1 MKDTMIQRFSDAKI
15 HASFVSLHQTIF
27 LKMSSEFFFE
37 KDIRLENKRAR
48 LTQLKAEDVYELD
61 KIAYEPS
68 IWQLGM
74 SNVKEQKDLEQYID
88 IALNE
93 RAAKT
98 SYPFLIFDK
107 QTNSVA
113 GSTRY
118 GNISFANKRLEIG
131 WTWIH
136 PKHQGTGLNKA
147 CKFLLLQFAFET
159 LQMNRVELKTDV
171 LNQQSQK
178 AMRKIGAK
186 EEGIFRRHQV
196 TSAGRVRDS
205 IFFSI
210 INTEWKEIKQ
220 SIFKEFI

>member
-1 MKDTMIQRFSDAKI
+1 MITKD
-15 HASFVSLHQTIF
+15 
-27 LKMSSEFFFE
+27 FFFDE
-37 KDIRLENKRAR
+37 AIILENERAR
-48 LTQLKAEDVYELD
+48 LTPLQATDIIELD

-68 IWQLGM
+68 IWKLGM
-74 SNVKEQKDLEQYID
+74 SNIKEQKDLQEYID
-88 IALNE
+88 IALEE
-93 RAAKT
+93 RKNKT

-107 QTNSVA
+107 QTSSVA

-118 GNISFANKRLEIG
+118 GNISFPFKRLEIG

-136 PKHQGTGLNKA
+136 PKHQSTGLNKA

-186 EEGIFRRHQV
+186 EEGIFRKHQI
-196 TSAGRVRDS
+196 TSNGRVRDS

-210 INTEWKEIKQ
+210 ISDEWKNIKE

>member
-1 MKDTMIQRFSDAKI
+1 MI
-15 HASFVSLHQTIF
+15 TENIF
-27 LKMSSEFFFE
+27 FAE
-37 KDIRLENKRAR
+37 DIILENERVK
-48 LTQLKAEDVYELD
+48 LTPLKAGDIYELE
-61 KIAYEPS
+61 KVAYEPS
-68 IWQLGM
+68 VWQLGM
-74 SNVKEQKDLEQYID
+74 SNIKEQKDLKEYID
-88 IALNE
+88 IALKE
-93 RAAKT
+93 KAAKV

-118 GNISFANKRLEIG
+118 GNISFPHKRLEIG

-147 CKFLLLQFAFET
+147 CKFLLLQFAFEK
-159 LQMNRVELKTDV
+159 LQFNRVELKTDL

-186 EEGIFRRHQV
+186 EEGIFRSHSV
-196 TSAGRVRDS
+196 TSSGRIRDS

-210 INTEWKEIKQ
+210 IKEEWPELKA
-220 SIFKEFI
+220 SIFKDFV

>member
-1 MKDTMIQRFSDAKI
+1 MINENNFFDTEI
-15 HASFVSLHQTIF
+15 L
-27 LKMSSEFFFE
+27 
-37 KDIRLENKRAR
+37 LENERAR
-48 LTQLKAEDVYELD
+48 LTPLKADDIDELD
-61 KIAYEPS
+61 KVAYEPS

-74 SNVKEQKDLEQYID
+74 SNIKEQKDLEEYID
-88 IALNE
+88 IALKE
-93 RAAKT
+93 KT
-98 SYPFLIFDK
+98 VKISYPFLIFDK

-118 GNISFANKRLEIG
+118 ANISFQHKKLEIG

-147 CKFLLLQFAFET
+147 CKFLLLQYAFEQ
-159 LQMNRVELKTDV
+159 LKFNRVELKTDI

-186 EEGIFRRHQV
+186 EEGIFRCHSI
-196 TSAGRVRDS
+196 TSSGRIRDT

-210 INTEWKEIKQ
+210 INNEWKEIKT
-220 SIFKEFI
+220 SIFKEVV

>member
-1 MKDTMIQRFSDAKI
+1 MFTEIN
-15 HASFVSLHQTIF
+15 
-27 LKMSSEFFFE
+27 FFNE
-37 KDIRLENKRAR
+37 EIILENERVR
-48 LTQLKAEDVYELD
+48 LAPLKAADIIELD

-74 SNVKEQKDLEQYID
+74 NNIKERKDLEEYID
-88 IALNE
+88 IALKE
-93 RAAKT
+93 KQSKT

-107 QTNSVA
+107 QSNSVA

-118 GNISFANKRLEIG
+118 GNISFPFKRLEIG

-147 CKFLLLQFAFET
+147 CKFLLLQYAFET
-159 LQMNRVELKTDV
+159 LEFNRVELKTDI

-178 AMRKIGAK
+178 AMLKIGAK
-186 EEGIFRRHQV
+186 EEGIFRKHQI
-196 TSAGRVRDS
+196 TSERRIRDS

-210 INTEWKEIKQ
+210 INDEWRGIKK

>member
-1 MKDTMIQRFSDAKI
+1 MIN
-15 HASFVSLHQTIF
+15 
-27 LKMSSEFFFE
+27 ENNFFDKE
-37 KDIRLENKRAR
+37 VILENVRGR
-48 LTQLKAEDVYELD
+48 LTPLKPDDIYELE

-74 SNVKEQKDLEQYID
+74 SYIKEQKDLKEYID
-88 IALNE
+88 IALKE
-93 RAAKT
+93 KVAKT
-98 SYPFLIFDK
+98 AYPFLIFDK
-107 QTNSVA
+107 HTNSVA

-118 GNISFANKRLEIG
+118 GNISFPQKRLEIG

-136 PKHQGTGLNKA
+136 PIHQGTGLNKA
-147 CKFLLLQFAFET
+147 CKFLLLQFAFEI

-171 LNQQSQK
+171 LNKQSQK

-186 EEGIFRRHQV
+186 EEGIFRRHSV

-210 INTEWKEIKQ
+210 VNDEWIEIK
-220 SIFKEFI
+220 STIFKEFTYV

>member
-1 MKDTMIQRFSDAKI
+1 MFNETNLFTSEIILQNQRAKLTPLKESDLHELAK
-15 HASFVSLHQTIF
+15 V
-27 LKMSSEFFFE
+27 
-37 KDIRLENKRAR
+37 
-48 LTQLKAEDVYELD
+48 
-61 KIAYEPS
+61 AYEPS

-74 SNVKEQKDLEQYID
+74 SNIKEKKDLKEYID
-88 IALNE
+88 IAIKE
-93 RAAKT
+93 RSSGI
-98 SYPFLIFDK
+98 SYPFLIFDR

-118 GNISFANKRLEIG
+118 GNISFPNKRLEIG

-159 LQMNRVELKTDV
+159 LRFNRVELKTDI

-186 EEGIFRRHQV
+186 EEGVFRSHSI
-196 TSAGRVRDS
+196 TSGGRIRDS

-210 INTEWKEIKQ
+210 IKDEWPGIKS
-220 SIFKEFI
+220 SIFTEYI

>member
-1 MKDTMIQRFSDAKI
+1 MVTESNFFNNEIILQNGRAKLS
-15 HASFVSLHQTIF
+15 A
-27 LKMSSEFFFE
+27 LKT
-37 KDIRLENKRAR
+37 DDL
-48 LTQLKAEDVYELD
+48 YELAEV
-61 KIAYEPS
+61 AYEPS
-68 IWQLGM
+68 IWELGM
-74 SNVKEQKDLEQYID
+74 SNIKEEKDLREYID
-88 IALNE
+88 MALKE
-93 RAAKT
+93 REMKT

-118 GNISFANKRLEIG
+118 GNISFPNKRLEIG

-147 CKFLLLQFAFET
+147 CKFLLLQFAFEK
-159 LQMNRVELKTDV
+159 LEFNRVELKTDI

-186 EEGIFRRHQV
+186 EEGVFRSHSI
-196 TSAGRVRDS
+196 TSAGRVRNS

-210 INTEWKEIKQ
+210 IKEEWPEIKQ
-220 SIFKEFI
+220 SIFKEFV

>member
-1 MKDTMIQRFSDAKI
+1 MINENNFFDTEI
-15 HASFVSLHQTIF
+15 L
-27 LKMSSEFFFE
+27 
-37 KDIRLENKRAR
+37 LENERAR
-48 LTQLKAEDVYELD
+48 LTPLKADDIDELD
-61 KIAYEPS
+61 KVAYEPS

-74 SNVKEQKDLEQYID
+74 SNIKEQKDLKEYID
-88 IALNE
+88 IALKE
-93 RAAKT
+93 KAVKI

-118 GNISFANKRLEIG
+118 ANISFQHKKLEIG

-147 CKFLLLQFAFET
+147 CKFLLLQYAFEQ
-159 LQMNRVELKTDV
+159 LQFNRVELKTDI
-171 LNQQSQK
+171 LNGQSQK

-186 EEGIFRRHQV
+186 EEGIFRCHSI
-196 TSAGRVRDS
+196 TSSGRIRDT

-210 INTEWKEIKQ
+210 INNEWKEIKT
-220 SIFKEFI
+220 SIFKEVV

>member
-1 MKDTMIQRFSDAKI
+1 MINENNFFDTEI
-15 HASFVSLHQTIF
+15 L
-27 LKMSSEFFFE
+27 
-37 KDIRLENKRAR
+37 LENERAR
-48 LTQLKAEDVYELD
+48 LTPLKADDIDELD
-61 KIAYEPS
+61 KVAYEPS

-74 SNVKEQKDLEQYID
+74 SNIKEQKDLEEYID
-88 IALNE
+88 IALKE
-93 RAAKT
+93 KAVKT

-118 GNISFANKRLEIG
+118 ANISFQHKKLEIG

-147 CKFLLLQFAFET
+147 CKFLLLQYAFEQ
-159 LQMNRVELKTDV
+159 LKFNRVELKTDI

-186 EEGIFRRHQV
+186 EEGIFRCHSI
-196 TSAGRVRDS
+196 TSSGRIRDT

-210 INTEWKEIKQ
+210 INNEWKEIKT
-220 SIFKEFI
+220 SIFKEVV

>member
-1 MKDTMIQRFSDAKI
+1 MINENNFFDTEI
-15 HASFVSLHQTIF
+15 L
-27 LKMSSEFFFE
+27 
-37 KDIRLENKRAR
+37 LENERAR
-48 LTQLKAEDVYELD
+48 LTPLKADDIDELD
-61 KIAYEPS
+61 KVAYEPS

-74 SNVKEQKDLEQYID
+74 SNIKEQKDLEEYID
-88 IALNE
+88 IALKE
-93 RAAKT
+93 KAVKI

-118 GNISFANKRLEIG
+118 ANISFQHKKLEIG

-147 CKFLLLQFAFET
+147 CKFLLLQYAFEQ
-159 LQMNRVELKTDV
+159 LQFNRVELKTDI

-186 EEGIFRRHQV
+186 EEGIFRCHSI
-196 TSAGRVRDS
+196 TSSGRIRDT

-210 INTEWKEIKQ
+210 INNEWKEIKT
-220 SIFKEFI
+220 SIFKEVV

>member
-1 MKDTMIQRFSDAKI
+1 MFNESN
-15 HASFVSLHQTIF
+15 FF
-27 LKMSSEFFFE
+27 NSE
-37 KDIRLENKRAR
+37 IILQNKRVK
-48 LTQLKAEDVYELD
+48 LTPLKDEDLHALAEV
-61 KIAYEPS
+61 AYDPS

-74 SNVKEQKDLEQYID
+74 SNIKGEKELKEYIA
-88 IALNE
+88 IALKE
-93 RAAKT
+93 RSSEL
-98 SYPFLIFDK
+98 SYPFLIFNR

-118 GNISFANKRLEIG
+118 GNISFPHKRLEIG

-159 LQMNRVELKTDV
+159 LRFNRVELKTDL

-178 AMRKIGAK
+178 AIRNIGAK
-186 EEGIFRRHQV
+186 EEGIFRSHSI
-196 TSAGRVRDS
+196 TSGGRIRDS

-210 INTEWKEIKQ
+210 IKDEWPHIKH
-220 SIFKEFI
+220 SIFKEFV

>member
-1 MKDTMIQRFSDAKI
+1 MINADN
-15 HASFVSLHQTIF
+15 
-27 LKMSSEFFFE
+27 FFTGE
-37 KDIRLENKRAR
+37 IILENKRAK
-48 LTQLKAEDVYELD
+48 LTPLQTADLSELS
-61 KIAYEPS
+61 KVAYEPS
-68 IWQLGM
+68 LWKLGL
-74 SNVKEQKDLEQYID
+74 SNIREEKDLADYID

-93 RAAKT
+93 KVTKT

-118 GNISFANKRLEIG
+118 ANISFPNKKLEIG

-147 CKFLLLQFAFET
+147 CKFLLLQYAFEV
-159 LQMNRVELKTDV
+159 LEFNRIELKTDL

-186 EEGIFRRHQV
+186 EEGIFRKHSI
-196 TSAGRVRDS
+196 TSTGRIRDS

-210 INTEWKEIKQ
+210 TNDDWIEIKT
-220 SIFKEFI
+220 SIFKEFV

>member
-1 MKDTMIQRFSDAKI
+1 MIDEKN
-15 HASFVSLHQTIF
+15 
-27 LKMSSEFFFE
+27 FFE
-37 KDIRLENKRAR
+37 SEIILENERAK
-48 LTQLKAEDVYELD
+48 LTPLKTGDLSELD

-74 SNVKEQKDLEQYID
+74 SNLKAQDDLKEYID
-88 IALNE
+88 VALKE

-98 SYPFLIFDK
+98 AYPFLIFDK

-118 GNISFANKRLEIG
+118 GNISFSHKRLEIG

-136 PKHQGTGLNKA
+136 PRHQGTGLNKA
-147 CKFLLLQFAFET
+147 CKFLLLQFAFEQ
-159 LQMNRVELKTDV
+159 LHFNRVELKTDV

-178 AMRKIGAK
+178 AMRKIGAT
-186 EEGIFRRHQV
+186 EEGIFRRHSV
-196 TSAGRVRDS
+196 TSSGRIRDS

-210 INTEWKEIKQ
+210 INDEWQDIKD
-220 SIFKEFI
+220 SIFKEFV